1 MHSLFAKGG
10 ENVADY
16 QKMYATVCAAAS
28 EAVDELE
35 NIPLAMQ
42 CRDRLKAALLK
53 AEDIYIETTIHVTD
67 TEETYKEALG
77 RCHSLYVIMG
87 LIPLFSSRG
96 TGPGPE

>member
-1 MHSLFAKGG
+1 M
-10 ENVADY
+10 ADY

-28 EAVDELE
+28 EAVDESE

-67 TEETYKEALG
+67 TEET
-77 RCHSLYVIMG
+77 
-87 LIPLFSSRG
+87 
-96 TGPGPE
+96 

>member
-1 MHSLFAKGG
+1 M
-10 ENVADY
+10 ADY

-35 NIPLAMQ
+35 SIPLAMQ

-67 TEETYKEALG
+67 TEET
-77 RCHSLYVIMG
+77 
-87 LIPLFSSRG
+87 
-96 TGPGPE
+96 

>member
-42 CRDRLKAALLK
+42 CRDRLKA
-53 AEDIYIETTIHVTD
+53 EDIYIETTIHVTD
-67 TEETYKEALG
+67 TEET
-77 RCHSLYVIMG
+77 
-87 LIPLFSSRG
+87 
-96 TGPGPE
+96 

>member
-1 MHSLFAKGG
+1 M
-10 ENVADY
+10 ADY

-35 NIPLAMQ
+35 NIPLEMQ

-67 TEETYKEALG
+67 TEET
-77 RCHSLYVIMG
+77 
-87 LIPLFSSRG
+87 
-96 TGPGPE
+96 

>member
-1 MHSLFAKGG
+1 MHATIRLCIVYLQRGG

-42 CRDRLKAALLK
+42 RRDRLKAALLK

-67 TEETYKEALG
+67 TEET
-77 RCHSLYVIMG
+77 
-87 LIPLFSSRG
+87 
-96 TGPGPE
+96 

>member
-53 AEDIYIETTIHVTD
+53 AALLKAEDIYIETTIHVTD
-67 TEETYKEALG
+67 TEET
-77 RCHSLYVIMG
+77 
-87 LIPLFSSRG
+87 
-96 TGPGPE
+96 

>member
-35 NIPLAMQ
+35 N
-42 CRDRLKAALLK
+42 LLNEMK
-53 AEDIYIETTIHVTD
+53 
-67 TEETYKEALG
+67 
-77 RCHSLYVIMG
+77 R
-87 LIPLFSSRG
+87 R
-96 TGPGPE
+96 